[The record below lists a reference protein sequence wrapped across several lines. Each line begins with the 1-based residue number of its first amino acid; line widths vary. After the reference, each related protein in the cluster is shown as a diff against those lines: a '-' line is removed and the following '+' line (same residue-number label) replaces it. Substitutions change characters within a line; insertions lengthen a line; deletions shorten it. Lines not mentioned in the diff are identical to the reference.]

1 MDLVKRVAIVG
12 SGNWGSAIA
21 KIIGANTARY
31 PHFHT
36 AVKMYVHEEEVE
48 HSGTVRPLS
57 EVINET
63 HENVKYLPGHQLPVN
78 VIADPDLLSTV
89 VDADILIFVTPD
101 AFIIPLCRQMKPA
114 LKRGVIGI
122 SLIKSFATLP
132 NGDIGLLSNEI
143 QHTLGIAEV
152 AVLMGANLAH
162 EVAEGHFCET
172 TIGVRTALS
181 GKILKH
187 LFQTDNFRVTYV
199 QDVFTVEGC
208 GAIKNIIG
216 CAAGFVDGLGH
227 GDNTKAAVM
236 RLGLAE
242 MIRFC
247 QTYFPKSCRY
257 DTFFE
262 SCGVADLIATCY
274 GGRNRRLAEAFIT
287 TKKSIQELEEEH
299 LHGQKWEG
307 VLCCQAMALV
317 LEKRGLTEKFP
328 LFTSVSR
335 IFSGDLPPNKFI
347 KSILPETSN

>member
-78 VIADPDLLSTV
+78 V
-89 VDADILIFVTPD
+89 
-101 AFIIPLCRQMKPA
+101 
-114 LKRGVIGI
+114 
-122 SLIKSFATLP
+122 
-132 NGDIGLLSNEI
+132 
-143 QHTLGIAEV
+143 HTLGIAEV

-216 CAAGFVDGLGH
+216 CAAGFVD
-227 GDNTKAAVM
+227 
-236 RLGLAE
+236 
-242 MIRFC
+242 
-247 QTYFPKSCRY
+247 
-257 DTFFE
+257 
-262 SCGVADLIATCY
+262 
-274 GGRNRRLAEAFIT
+274 
-287 TKKSIQELEEEH
+287 
-299 LHGQKWEG
+299 
-307 VLCCQAMALV
+307 
-317 LEKRGLTEKFP
+317 
-328 LFTSVSR
+328 
-335 IFSGDLPPNKFI
+335 
-347 KSILPETSN
+347 